1 MVTSVKLREFDPQF
15 SYTRGGVLSFIYI
28 KKLILWPL

>member
-15 SYTRGGVLSFIYI
+15 SHSRGGVLGFIYI
-28 KKLILWPL
+28 EKLILWLL